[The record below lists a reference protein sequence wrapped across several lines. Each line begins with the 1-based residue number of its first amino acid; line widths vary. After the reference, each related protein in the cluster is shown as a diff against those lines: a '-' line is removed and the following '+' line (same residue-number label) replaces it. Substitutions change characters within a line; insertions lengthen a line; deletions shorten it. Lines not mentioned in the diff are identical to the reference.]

1 MAWLTPHQ
9 LENCAQSIKQ
19 AMPNDLSQLCSM
31 KWHSSNSNSNT
42 RATRNS
48 NTEATSNLNRRKNKQ
63 SELSEKN
70 KSNSVW
76 SLEFLQLTRQQQQQK
91 QQQHGFRS
99 TAAALHAQRQQL
111 LLLLLLLLS
120 PVVNS
125 MMISLLS
132 QSLLSPFFSLQS
144 PFTSTSHDMQMRLGN
159 WLNWKCNR
167 SNSNSTAATF
177 DFSIRA
183 RVSSRCKDTS
193 TCLQIHTD
201 IQPATCVIHHDTKQ
215 FPFATTTW
223 CPCGNHS
230 FSHTVS

>member
-1 MAWLTPHQ
+1 MISASCAAWNDIAATATATQ
-9 LENCAQSIKQ
+9 EQQETATQKQ
-19 AMPNDLSQLCSM
+19 Q
-31 KWHSSNSNSNT
+31 
-42 RATRNS
+42 ATWIE
-48 NTEATSNLNRRKNKQ
+48 TKKKQ

-76 SLEFLQLTRQQQQQK
+76 SLEFLQLTRQQQQQ
-91 QQQHGFRS
+91 QQQKNGFRS
-99 TAAALHAQRQQL
+99 TAAALHAQRQQ
-111 LLLLLLLLS
+111 LLLLLLLS

-159 WLNWKCNR
+159 WLNWKCNH

-183 RVSSRCKDTS
+183 RVSSRCKERS

-215 FPFATTTW
+215 FHQFPFETTTW

>member
-19 AMPNDLSQLCSM
+19 AMPNDLSHLCSM
-31 KWHSSNSNSNT
+31 KWHSSNSNT

-48 NTEATSNLNRRKNKQ
+48 NTEATSNLNRRKKKQ

-99 TAAALHAQRQQL
+99 TAAALHAQRQQ
-111 LLLLLLLLS
+111 LLLLLLLS

-167 SNSNSTAATF
+167 SNSNSIAATF

-215 FPFATTTW
+215 FHQFPFETTTW

>member
-1 MAWLTPHQ
+1 MISASCAAWNDIAATATQ
-9 LENCAQSIKQ
+9 EQQETATQKQ
-19 AMPNDLSQLCSM
+19 Q
-31 KWHSSNSNSNT
+31 
-42 RATRNS
+42 ATWIE
-48 NTEATSNLNRRKNKQ
+48 TKKKQ

-91 QQQHGFRS
+91 QKQQQHGFRS
-99 TAAALHAQRQQL
+99 TTAALHAQRQQ
-111 LLLLLLLLS
+111 LLLLLLLS

-132 QSLLSPFFSLQS
+132 QRLLSPFFSLQS

-167 SNSNSTAATF
+167 SNSTAATF

-183 RVSSRCKDTS
+183 RVSSRCKERS

-201 IQPATCVIHHDTKQ
+201 KQPATCVIHHDTKEFHQ
-215 FPFATTTW
+215 FAFETTTR